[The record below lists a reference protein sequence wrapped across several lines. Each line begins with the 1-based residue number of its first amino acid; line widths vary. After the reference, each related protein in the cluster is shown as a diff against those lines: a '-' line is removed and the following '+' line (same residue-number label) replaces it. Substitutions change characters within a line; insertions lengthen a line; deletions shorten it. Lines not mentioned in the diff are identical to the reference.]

1 MVNRNFILRTTRG
14 KYVLRQVS
22 HTHHKSPRD
31 LKFELSYL
39 DYLKQSDFPC
49 NLPSAIPTK
58 NGRLF
63 ATVQGYYYWLY
74 RFLEGR
80 VVESLNQPHLAQLAQ
95 MMARYHA
102 LIVRS
107 NLHNGKPASDPY
119 GRTTVLKEI
128 GEYREEI
135 LRKNNIDRQERTFL
149 DESVRLTEILRGFDA
164 RSRSEFGLYPI
175 HSDLISENLIWNQG
189 KLAGIIDFEHVS
201 QTNDPVV
208 KDIAVTMQY
217 CCRDSKVRHQL
228 DIGSAERFLRSY
240 RESRRLSDEEV
251 VLIPDLITAGFI
263 GDFVF
268 AFWMLRND
276 PKRAKQSEEEGYGL
290 TSGSRAAQWSHS
302 NRERIARALLR

>member
-1 MVNRNFILRTTRG
+1 
-14 KYVLRQVS
+14 
-22 HTHHKSPRD
+22 

-39 DYLKQSDFPC
+39 DYLKQSNFPY
-49 NLPSAIPTK
+49 NVPSAIPTK
-58 NGRLF
+58 NGGLF
-63 ATVQGYYYWLY
+63 ATVQGHYCWLY
-74 RFLEGR
+74 KFLEGR
-80 VVESLNQPHLAQLAQ
+80 VVESLNQPHLARLAQ

-119 GRTTVLKEI
+119 GRTTALKEI
-128 GEYREEI
+128 GEYRAEI

-164 RSRSEFGLYPI
+164 RPRSDFGLYPI

-201 QTNDPVV
+201 QTNNPVV
-208 KDIAVTMQY
+208 KDIAVVMQY
-217 CCRDSKVRHQL
+217 CCRDSTVRHQL
-228 DIGSAERFLRSY
+228 DLGSAGRFLRSY
-240 RESRRLSDEEV
+240 RESRRLSAEEV
-251 VLIPDLITAGFI
+251 ALIPDLITAGFI

-276 PKRAKQSEEEGYGL
+276 PIRAKQSEEEGYGL
-290 TSGSRAAQWSHS
+290 TLGSRAAQWSHA
-302 NRERIARALLR
+302 NKERVAALF